1 MSPKLSRNSPTLRN
15 LLVQEGFLS
24 ILKYYVDLN
33 CSVVSFT
40 PGRFWVP
47 IHQHQRTATFFD
59 LEKKYGLVRKLDE
72 VNNPYFRS
80 AYQEKRTVL
89 GEYLDFGFYDLFV
102 PVVREDRCLGMV
114 ISGVFKNQEWTRQ
127 KLEDSWLK
135 ISRQETTSDHPGFL
149 EFVRIA
155 LETPVLEG
163 DGYLAYREAMEIF
176 SRILSGEKPR
186 SKKDHLREL
195 KVKVFSKIFPHSFW
209 MDWALVRKPVM
220 QPWGIEVQELDW
232 VREEIGI
239 TRIPTTVIAAIPIK
253 PSGGKIDPVA
263 EMLRI
268 HSLQRLSFD
277 FAKTLPQ
284 TVCGKLENY
293 GVIFVTSADP
303 AKNRIQRK
311 NQIEETA
318 RKIHK
323 FSLDTLGGAA
333 LVGIGE
339 TVSPGEPL
347 NRSYR
352 QAVLALHLG
361 SYTGKE
367 VVFFDTAR
375 EPEAE
380 GLSELRR
387 VLLELKRQLVVASYS
402 DMEMILDGYLKMVLT
417 LSFRSPDEIRWHLQY
432 ALIQLVEAVRD
443 RSDLHE
449 QEANWLHQNLART
462 LEKAVTTQEM
472 ILAFRESLSKLSERF
487 GKFKTLKEVYSIE
500 KTKDYIDVHFREPLR
515 VSKLAK
521 FTGVS
526 RSTFS
531 RRFKRLTGM
540 GLETYMQKL
549 RLDEAKRL
557 LKTSGL
563 PVARIGQ
570 YCGFK
575 SASYFIHLFQNK
587 TGLSPRKFRQK

>member
-1 MSPKLSRNSPTLRN
+1 M
-15 LLVQEGFLS
+15 S

-33 CSVVSFT
+33 CSVVSFA

-47 IHQHQRTATFFD
+47 IHQHQRAATFFD

-72 VNNPYFRS
+72 VDNPYFRT

-89 GEYLDFGFYDLFV
+89 GEYQDLGFYDLFV
-102 PVVREDRCLGMV
+102 PVVRNGRCLGMV
-114 ISGVFKNQEWTRQ
+114 ISGVFSNQEWTRQ
-127 KLEDSWLK
+127 KLEESWLK
-135 ISRQETTSDHPGFL
+135 ISRQETTTENPGFL
-149 EFVRIA
+149 EFVKIA

-163 DGYLAYREAMEIF
+163 DGYLAYREATENF
-176 SRILSGEKPR
+176 AQILSGEKQWPKTDR
-186 SKKDHLREL
+186 FHEL
-195 KVKVFSKIFPHSFW
+195 KVKVFSKVFPHSFW
-209 MDWALVRKPVM
+209 LDWALGRKPVM
-220 QPWGIEVQELDW
+220 QAWGIEVQELDW
-232 VREEIGI
+232 VQEEIGI

-253 PSGGKIDPVA
+253 LTGGKVDPVA

-268 HSLQRLSFD
+268 HNLQRLSFN
-277 FAKTLPQ
+277 FARTLPQ

-293 GVIFVTSADP
+293 GVVFVTSADLS
-303 AKNRIQRK
+303 KNRLQRR
-311 NQIEETA
+311 NQIEDTA
-318 RKIHK
+318 RKIHR
-323 FSLDTLGGAA
+323 FAIDNLGGPA

-339 TVSPGEPL
+339 TVAPGEPL

-361 SYTGKE
+361 SYSGKE
-367 VVFFDTAR
+367 LVFFNAAR

-387 VLLELKRQLVVASYS
+387 VLLELKRQFVVASYS
-402 DMEMILDGYLKMVLT
+402 DMEMVLDGYLKMVLT

-472 ILAFRESLSKLSERF
+472 VLAFRESLSKLSERF
-487 GKFKTLKEVYSIE
+487 GKFKTLKAVYSIE
-500 KTKDYIDVHFREPLR
+500 KTRDYIDGHFREPLR
-515 VSKLAK
+515 VSRLAK

-526 RSTFS
+526 SSTFS

-540 GLETYMQKL
+540 GLETYVQKL
-549 RLDEAKRL
+549 RLGEAKRL

-587 TGLSPRKFRQK
+587 IGLSPRKFRQK